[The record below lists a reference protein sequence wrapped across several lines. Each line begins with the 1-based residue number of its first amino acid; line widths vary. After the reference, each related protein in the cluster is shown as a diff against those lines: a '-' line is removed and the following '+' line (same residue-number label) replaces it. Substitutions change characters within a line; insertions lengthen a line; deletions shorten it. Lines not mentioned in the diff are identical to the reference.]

1 MHPSSDHSYVLS
13 THACLLSLAPYQMS
27 EHEHKQEKQEA
38 GEKKKMP
45 CMIQQS
51 YTITQE
57 KQFTQTGH
65 YERTNDAASFL
76 RGTGT

>member
-1 MHPSSDHSYVLS
+1 
-13 THACLLSLAPYQMS
+13 MS
-27 EHEHKQEKQEA
+27 EHEHRQEKQEA